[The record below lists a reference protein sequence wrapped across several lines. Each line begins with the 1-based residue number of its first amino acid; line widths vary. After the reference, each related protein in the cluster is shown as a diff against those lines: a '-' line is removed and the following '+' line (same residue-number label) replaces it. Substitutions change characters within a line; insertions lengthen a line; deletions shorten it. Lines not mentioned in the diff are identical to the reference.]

1 MSPHLSTKRP
11 SLEKI
16 TAGLHHNQ
24 AVSDEPS
31 IHPGIDPEQVKR
43 LYLVSKVIH
52 STLDQQEALE
62 LIVREAVRLVD
73 ATSGSVVLINPID
86 GFLEIQAS
94 HGLPEGTKLKLRV
107 GEGITGWVAQQ
118 GKSAIVLN
126 VREDQRYVPAHEHT
140 QSELAVPLEINGVLS
155 GVVNVDSDET
165 DAFDES
171 DLALLTELASQ
182 AASVIHN
189 TFLYEQSRIRADLFE
204 SLITVGQAINSAVD
218 LDEALTAI
226 TREAASLM
234 NAKACAL
241 QLLDESA
248 AHLKLVAS
256 HGAGEAYLNKPD
268 VEISESFLGSVV
280 RLKKPLQIENVQTS
294 NAYQQQNI
302 AREENLL
309 AMLSIPLVF
318 GGNAIGTLNVYKE
331 ETYVFSN
338 DEIHIATALAELSA
352 LAIEKA
358 RLLERIVES
367 EELLR
372 QNEKLSALGLLAGEV
387 AHEIRNPLTVLKMLY
402 HSLGLE
408 FPEDDP
414 RAEDVRIMG
423 EKMDH
428 LNTIVE
434 QILTFARHA
443 EPSLKPTDINKLVD
457 DLRILVRRKLAQQNV
472 ELEIQPEANLP
483 PVKADGPQLSQ
494 VFLNLTLNALEAMPN
509 GGTLTI
515 ESRTIQLN
523 KGDAAPMHV
532 RIEFRDTGCGMDAE
546 SRERAFTSLLNTSKP
561 DGAGLGLA
569 IVGRIVESHGGRIKI
584 KPSDSGT
591 TFSILLPL
599 TER

>member
-1 MSPHLSTKRP
+1 M
-11 SLEKI
+11 
-16 TAGLHHNQ
+16 GQ
-24 AVSDEPS
+24 AVSDETP
-31 IHPGIDPEQVKR
+31 IHPAISPGQLRR
-43 LYLVSKVIH
+43 LYQVSKVIH
-52 STLDQQEALE
+52 STLDQQEALD
-62 LIVREAVRLVD
+62 LIVREAVGLVN

-86 GFLEIQAS
+86 GFLEIQAA
-94 HGLPEGTKLKLRV
+94 HGLSAGAKLKLRV

-118 GKSAIVLN
+118 GKSAIVPD
-126 VREDQRYVPAHEHT
+126 VSADKRYVPVHEHT
-140 QSELAVPLEINGVLS
+140 RSELAVPLEINGVLS
-155 GVVNVDSDET
+155 GVVNVDSDKPS
-165 DAFDES
+165 AFDEN

-182 AASVIHN
+182 AALVIHN
-189 TFLYEQSRIRADLFE
+189 AFLYEKSLIRANLFE

-218 LDEALTAI
+218 LDEALAAI

-234 NAKACAL
+234 NAKTCAL
-241 QLLDESA
+241 QLLDESSS
-248 AHLKLVAS
+248 HLTLVAS
-256 HGAGEAYLNKPD
+256 HGAGEAYLNKPSVD
-268 VEISESFLGSVV
+268 IAESFLGSVV
-280 RLKKPLQIENVQTS
+280 NLKKPLQIENVQTS
-294 NAYQQQNI
+294 NAYQQQDI
-302 AREENLL
+302 AREEGLV
-309 AMLSIPLVF
+309 AMLSIPLEF

-331 ETYVFSN
+331 EAYVFSN

-434 QILTFARHA
+434 QILTFARNA
-443 EPSLKPTDINKLVD
+443 EPSLKPTDINKLID
-457 DLRILVRRKLAQQNV
+457 DLRILVRRKMAQQNV
-472 ELEIQPEANLP
+472 ELEIQLEDNLP
-483 PVKADGPQLSQ
+483 TVKADGPQLSQ

-509 GGTLTI
+509 GGSLTI

-523 KGDAAPMHV
+523 KGVTVPTHV

-599 TER
+599 TDQ

>member
-1 MSPHLSTKRP
+1 M
-11 SLEKI
+11 
-16 TAGLHHNQ
+16 GQ
-24 AVSDEPS
+24 AVSDETP
-31 IHPGIDPEQVKR
+31 IHPAISPGQLRR
-43 LYLVSKVIH
+43 LYQVSKVIH
-52 STLDQQEALE
+52 STLDQQEALD
-62 LIVREAVRLVD
+62 LIVREAVGLVN

-86 GFLEIQAS
+86 GFLEIQAA
-94 HGLPEGTKLKLRV
+94 HGLSAGAKLKLRV

-118 GKSAIVLN
+118 GKSAIVPD
-126 VREDQRYVPAHEHT
+126 VSADKRYVPVHEHT
-140 QSELAVPLEINGVLS
+140 RSELAVPLEINGVLS
-155 GVVNVDSDET
+155 GVVNVDSDKPS
-165 DAFDES
+165 AFDEN

-182 AASVIHN
+182 AALVIHN
-189 TFLYEQSRIRADLFE
+189 AFLYEKSLIRANLFE

-218 LDEALTAI
+218 LDEALAAI

-234 NAKACAL
+234 NAKTCAL
-241 QLLDESA
+241 QLLDESSS
-248 AHLKLVAS
+248 HLTLVAS
-256 HGAGEAYLNKPD
+256 HGAGEAYLNKPGVD
-268 VEISESFLGSVV
+268 IAESFLGSVV
-280 RLKKPLQIENVQTS
+280 NLKKPLQIENVQTS
-294 NAYQQQNI
+294 NAYQQQDI
-302 AREENLL
+302 AREEGLV
-309 AMLSIPLVF
+309 AMLSIPLEF

-428 LNTIVE
+428 LNTIVD
-434 QILTFARHA
+434 QIVTFARNA
-443 EPSLKPTDINKLVD
+443 EPSFKPTDINKLID
-457 DLRILVRRKLAQQNV
+457 DLRILVRRKMAQQNV
-472 ELEIQPEANLP
+472 ELEIQLEDNLP
-483 PVKADGPQLSQ
+483 TVKADGPQFSQ

-509 GGTLTI
+509 GGSLTI
-515 ESRTIQLN
+515 ESRTIQLS
-523 KGDAAPMHV
+523 KGVAAPTHV
-532 RIEFRDTGCGMDAE
+532 RIEFRDTGCGMDME

-599 TER
+599 TDR

>member
-1 MSPHLSTKRP
+1 M
-11 SLEKI
+11 
-16 TAGLHHNQ
+16 GQ
-24 AVSDEPS
+24 AVSDETP
-31 IHPGIDPEQVKR
+31 IHPAISPGQLRR
-43 LYLVSKVIH
+43 LYQVSKVIH
-52 STLDQQEALE
+52 STLDQQEALD
-62 LIVREAVRLVD
+62 LIVREAVGLVN

-86 GFLEIQAS
+86 GFLEIQAA
-94 HGLPEGTKLKLRV
+94 HGLYAGAKLKLRV

-118 GKSAIVLN
+118 GKSAIVPD
-126 VREDQRYVPAHEHT
+126 VSADKRYVPVHEHT
-140 QSELAVPLEINGVLS
+140 RSELAVPLEINGVLS
-155 GVVNVDSDET
+155 GVVNVDSDKPS
-165 DAFDES
+165 AFDEN
-171 DLALLTELASQ
+171 DLSLLTELASQ
-182 AASVIHN
+182 AALVIHN
-189 TFLYEQSRIRADLFE
+189 AFLYEKSLIRANLFE

-218 LDEALTAI
+218 LDEALAAI

-234 NAKACAL
+234 NAKTCAL
-241 QLLDESA
+241 QLLDESSS
-248 AHLKLVAS
+248 HLTLVAS
-256 HGAGEAYLNKPD
+256 HGAGEAYLNKPGVD
-268 VEISESFLGSVV
+268 IAESFLGSVV
-280 RLKKPLQIENVQTS
+280 NLKKPLQIENVQTS
-294 NAYQQQNI
+294 NAYQQQDI
-302 AREENLL
+302 AREEGLV
-309 AMLSIPLVF
+309 AMLSIPLEF

-434 QILTFARHA
+434 QILTFARNA
-443 EPSLKPTDINKLVD
+443 EPSFKPTDINKLID
-457 DLRILVRRKLAQQNV
+457 DLRILVRRKMAQQNV
-472 ELEIQPEANLP
+472 ELEIQLEDNLP
-483 PVKADGPQLSQ
+483 TVKADGPQFSQ

-509 GGTLTI
+509 GGSLTI
-515 ESRTIQLN
+515 ESRTIQLS
-523 KGDAAPMHV
+523 KGVAAPTHV
-532 RIEFRDTGCGMDAE
+532 RIEFRDTGCGMDTE

-599 TER
+599 TDR

>member
-1 MSPHLSTKRP
+1 M
-11 SLEKI
+11 
-16 TAGLHHNQ
+16 GQ
-24 AVSDEPS
+24 AVSDKTT
-31 IHPGIDPEQVKR
+31 IHPAISPEQLRR
-43 LYLVSKVIH
+43 LYQVSKVIH
-52 STLDQQEALE
+52 STLNQQEALD
-62 LIVREAVRLVD
+62 LIVRESVGLVN

-94 HGLPEGTKLKLRV
+94 HGLSSGTKLKLRV

-118 GKSAIVLN
+118 GKPTIVPD
-126 VREDQRYVPAHEHT
+126 VSTDKRYVPVHAHT
-140 QSELAVPLEINGVLS
+140 RSELAVPLEINGVLS
-155 GVVNVDSDET
+155 GVVNVDSDQPG
-165 DAFDES
+165 AFDEN
-171 DLALLTELASQ
+171 DQALLTELASQ
-182 AASVIHN
+182 AALVIHN
-189 TFLYEQSRIRADLFE
+189 AFLYEKSLIRANLFE

-226 TREAASLM
+226 TREAANLM
-234 NAKACAL
+234 NAKSCAL
-241 QLLDESA
+241 QLLDESTR
-248 AHLKLVAS
+248 HLTLVAS
-256 HGAGEAYLNKPD
+256 HGAGEAYLNKPHVD
-268 VEISESFLGSVV
+268 IAESFLGSVV
-280 RLKKPLQIENVQTS
+280 NLMKPLQIENVQTS
-294 NAYQQQNI
+294 NAYQQQDI
-302 AREENLL
+302 AREEGLVG
-309 AMLSIPLVF
+309 MLSIPLVF
-318 GGNAIGTLNVYKE
+318 GGNAIGTLNVYKA

-358 RLLERIVES
+358 RLLDRIVES

-434 QILTFARHA
+434 QILTFARNA
-443 EPSLKPTDINKLVD
+443 EPSLKPSDINKLFD

-472 ELEIQPEANLP
+472 ELAIELEEKLP

-494 VFLNLTLNALEAMPN
+494 VFLNLTLNALEAMPD
-509 GGTLTI
+509 GGTLSV

-523 KGDAAPMHV
+523 KSDAAPTHV
-532 RIEFRDTGCGMDAE
+532 RIEFRDTGCGMDPE

-561 DGAGLGLA
+561 DGTGLGLA

-599 TER
+599 TDW